1 MTSTTAVPKGKRPE
15 DERLGVGANLAYG
28 LQHVL
33 TMYGGIIAVPLIVG
47 NAAGLDSTG
56 ISLLIASCLFMGGL
70 ATILQTVGLPFFGS
84 QLPLVQGVSFA
95 NVATILAILSG
106 GGDITTIF
114 GSVIVAAVIGV
125 LIAPFFAKIIRFFPP
140 VVTGTVIA
148 TIGLSLLPVAGGW
161 AMGGEGSDSWG
172 DPKNLAVA
180 GGTLVVV
187 LLLSKVGIA
196 TVSRLSIL
204 IAIVIGTVV
213 ASLMG
218 MTDFSDVGQSGAV
231 AVPEPFAFGAPSF
244 ELAGIISML
253 IVVIVTFTESTADMI
268 ALGEIVD
275 TKVDSKRI
283 AAGLRADMAASAVS
297 PIFNSFTQSAF
308 AQNVGL
314 VAITGIK
321 SRFVVAT
328 GGLILLVM
336 GFLPVVGD
344 VVAAVPLP
352 VLGGAGIVLFG
363 SVAASGIRTLSSVKY
378 EGNMNLIIVAVAIS
392 FGMLPEVVPDVYD
405 QFPSWVQV
413 ILGSGISAATI
424 MAVGMN
430 LLFNHLR
437 RGTPDEPSVFA
448 AGTGRV
454 ITQKQFI
461 RLKEGDYVRNGVLHD
476 ASGEE
481 VPVVTK
487 QQAIAVNE
495 ALDEGKITCKEDVE
509 QVLEEVKEDE
519 APLPEGEGP
528 PVRGSEGPPVRE
540 GEGPPLRR

>member
-1 MTSTTAVPKGKRPE
+1 MTTATAVPKGQRPE
-15 DERLGVGANLAYG
+15 DERLPVGANLAYG

-47 NAAGLDSTG
+47 NAAGLDSSG

-70 ATILQTVGLPFFGS
+70 ATLLQTVGVPFFGS

-106 GGDITTIF
+106 GGNITTIF
-114 GSVIVAAVIGV
+114 GSVIVAAAIGI
-125 LIAPFFAKIIRFFPP
+125 LIAPYFAKIIRFFPP

-161 AMGGEGSDSWG
+161 AMGGEGSEDWG

-180 GGTLVVV
+180 AGTLVVV
-187 LLLSKVGIA
+187 LLLSKVGVA
-196 TVSRLSIL
+196 TISRLSIL
-204 IAIVIGTVV
+204 IAIVIGTIV
-213 ASLMG
+213 ASFMG

-231 AVPEPFAFGAPSF
+231 AIPEPFAFGAPSF

-297 PIFNSFTQSAF
+297 PVFNSFTQSAF

-328 GGLILLVM
+328 GGLILVVM

-363 SVAASGIRTLSSVKY
+363 SVAASGIRTLASVKY

-405 QFPSWVQV
+405 QFPSWIQV

-424 MAVGMN
+424 VAVGLN

-437 RGTPDEPSVFA
+437 AGTPDQPSVFA
-448 AGTGRV
+448 AGSGRV
-454 ITQKQFI
+454 ITEKQFR
-461 RLKEGDYVRNGVLHD
+461 RLHEGDYVKNGVLHD
-476 ASGEE
+476 ASGEV

-487 QQAIAVNE
+487 KQAVAVNE
-495 ALDEGKITCKEDVE
+495 ALDEGRITCEEDMTD
-509 QVLEEVKEDE
+509 VLEEAKEDD
-519 APLPEGEGP
+519 P
-528 PVRGSEGPPVRE
+528 PIHH
-540 GEGPPLRR
+540 